1 MKYVV
6 LSVFLILASGCATTE
21 KYNETINSWVGS
33 QEIELIKSWNPPKE
47 TYETQ
52 GSKFLVYS
60 WSQYIEGIGTAH
72 CKTVFEV
79 REGVIVSAQATGNDC
94 KK

>member
-1 MKYVV
+1 MRSLIALGIIV
-6 LSVFLILASGCATTE
+6 LTAGCATTA

-33 QEIELIKSWNPPKE
+33 KEIDLIKSWNPPKE

-60 WSQYIEGIGTAH
+60 WSQYMEGIGTAY

-79 REGVIVSAQATGNDC
+79 QQGIITSVKATGNDC
-94 KK
+94 TK